1 MKMLRLPPA
10 LILLLLIPFTAQ
22 GQQLP
27 EALIS
32 NEAKVERLAT
42 GMRFTEGPVWLPEQK
57 LLVFSDIPNSV
68 LMQWSEAGGLK
79 EFRKSAQANGNLLDL
94 EGRLLSCQH
103 EARNVIRTEKDGS
116 IKVLAEF
123 FGEDRFN
130 SPNDIAVKSDGSLWF
145 TDPSYGLK
153 ARKAEVSGKHV
164 YRINPATGQIGVVC
178 KHFDM
183 PNGIVFSPDEMKLY
197 IADTGSLGKI
207 LVFDVLGESLADEPA
222 FEIPIRSDGMCVD
235 ERGNIY
241 TTSRGGVHVF
251 KGDGTKIGVIP
262 VREHPANVCFGGD
275 DFKTL
280 FITARKSLYAVPMN
294 VAGHRVKAKDAAKVV
309 DPVKLTKTKAA
320 LAKLGNAITLYEL
333 EYNRYPKSLE
343 QLVEDKFLLEI
354 PTDGWGNPI
363 DYDAATGRCH
373 ATGPDG
379 KRIEIR

>member
-10 LILLLLIPFTAQ
+10 LIFLFLIPFTAQ

-27 EALIS
+27 EALIAS
-32 NEAKVERLAT
+32 DAAVKRLGT
-42 GMRFTEGPVWLPEQK
+42 GMKFTEGPVWLPEQK
-57 LLVFSDIPNSV
+57 ILVFSDIPNSM
-68 LMQWSEAGGLK
+68 LMQWSEADGLK

-123 FGEDRFN
+123 YGKARFN

-153 ARKAEVSGKHV
+153 GRKAELPGKHV
-164 YRINPATGQIGVVC
+164 YRLNPVSGQISVVC

-183 PNGIVFSPDEMKLY
+183 PNGIVFSPDEKKLY

-262 VREHPANVCFGGD
+262 VPEHPANACFGGD

-280 FITARKSLYAVPMN
+280 FITARKSLYAVPMK
-294 VAGHRVKAKDAAKVV
+294 VAGFQVKAKDAA
-309 DPVKLTKTKAA
+309 
-320 LAKLGNAITLYEL
+320 
-333 EYNRYPKSLE
+333 
-343 QLVEDKFLLEI
+343 
-354 PTDGWGNPI
+354 
-363 DYDAATGRCH
+363 
-373 ATGPDG
+373 DG
-379 KRIEIR
+379 KE

>member
-1 MKMLRLPPA
+1 MKMLLPLPV
-10 LILLLLIPFTAQ
+10 LLVLFFSFPFTTQAQ
-22 GQQLP
+22 EMP
-27 EALIS
+27 EALIAKD
-32 NEAKVERLAT
+32 AKVERLAT
-42 GMRFTEGPVWLPEQK
+42 GMKFTEGPVWLPEQK
-57 LLVFSDIPNSV
+57 ILVFSDIPNSV
-68 LMQWSEAGGLK
+68 LMQWSEADGLK

-123 FGEDRFN
+123 FGKARFN

-164 YRINPATGQIGVVC
+164 YRINPGTGQIGVVC

-183 PNGIVFSPDEMKLY
+183 PNGIVFSPDEKQLY

-235 ERGNIY
+235 EHGNIY
-241 TTSRGGVHVF
+241 TTSRGGVHVY

-262 VREHPANVCFGGD
+262 VPEHPANACFGGD

-294 VAGHRVKAKDAAKVV
+294 VAGHKVQSKDVSSAK
-309 DPVKLTKTKAA
+309 
-320 LAKLGNAITLYEL
+320 NE
-333 EYNRYPKSLE
+333 
-343 QLVEDKFLLEI
+343 
-354 PTDGWGNPI
+354 TDG
-363 DYDAATGRCH
+363 
-373 ATGPDG
+373 
-379 KRIEIR
+379 KE